1 VSPLGCGS
9 GSAWT
14 GSTALRRLAHEMPG
28 GLDDATAERVYEQGL
43 AMPYDAAVKYALQ
56 HQE

>member
-1 VSPLGCGS
+1 MV
-9 GSAWT
+9 ATT
-14 GSTALRRLAHEMPG
+14 GDVGETARAL
-28 GLDDATAERVYEQGL
+28 LDDATAERVYEQGL

>member
-1 VSPLGCGS
+1 
-9 GSAWT
+9 
-14 GSTALRRLAHEMPG
+14 MPG